1 MKKEEVIKFKGNNQ
15 FLKLQKYLIKSGRR
29 FNSGRVYNSLD
40 EFKLK
45 NMSGKG
51 NEGFFVIKYNTFICN
66 ISNISNISKY
76 LAYDS
81 YKTYEDIF
89 CMLDIE

>member
-15 FLKLQKYLIKSGRR
+15 FLKLQKYLIKSGRS
-29 FNSGRVYNSLD
+29 FKSGRVYNSLD

-45 NMSGKG
+45 NMSAKG

-66 ISNISNISKY
+66 INKH

>member
-1 MKKEEVIKFKGNNQ
+1 MNEEIIKFKGNNQ
-15 FLKLQKYLIKSGRR
+15 FLKLQKYLIKSGRS

-45 NMSGKG
+45 NMSYKG

-66 ISNISNISKY
+66 ISNISKH

-89 CMLDIE
+89 CILDIE